1 MQAVGEHEMSST
13 PAPQVSIVM
22 PCHNGQRTLE
32 QAVDSV
38 LRQTFPDWEL
48 LIVDDG
54 STDGS
59 RAIVEKLAA
68 TDPRIRVFRNPA
80 PSGVATA
87 RNRALQEIRGRYIA
101 FLDCDDA
108 WLPHKL
114 DIQIRAMQTH
124 NAALACGA
132 YDVMNASG
140 ALIGRVEPRPGILTY
155 RSLLRNNSVGCL
167 TAMIDRSLCGE
178 VRFHPGLPKGE
189 DYQVWLSLLKRG
201 LTGVCLRERLAVYR
215 VHGTTLSSNKFSAAR
230 HRWRVYREF
239 EGKNILASTGYFLM
253 YALTGTLKM
262 LFMHRLRLF
271 RSSNPTHSR

>member
-1 MQAVGEHEMSST
+1 
-13 PAPQVSIVM
+13 M
-22 PCHNGQRTLE
+22 PCYNGERTVQ

-38 LRQTFPDWEL
+38 LRQTFADWEL

-59 RAIVEKLAA
+59 RTLLEKLAA
-68 TDPRIRVFRNPA
+68 TDTRIRVFRNPT

-87 RNRALQEIRGRYIA
+87 RNRALTETRGRYIA

-114 DIQIRAMQTH
+114 EIQMEAMQTH
-124 NAALACGA
+124 NAALVCGA

-140 ALIGRVEPRPGILTY
+140 ALIGSVEPGPGIVTY

-167 TAMIDRSLCGE
+167 TAMIDHSLCGD

-189 DYQVWLSLLKRG
+189 DYQVWLSILKRG
-201 LTGVCLRERLAVYR
+201 LTGVCLQEKLAIYR

-239 EGKNILASTGYFLM
+239 EGQNIFTSAGYFVM
-253 YALTGTLKM
+253 YALTGIRKM
-262 LFMHRLRLF
+262 LSMHRLRLF
-271 RSSNPTHSR
+271 GSSPPREK